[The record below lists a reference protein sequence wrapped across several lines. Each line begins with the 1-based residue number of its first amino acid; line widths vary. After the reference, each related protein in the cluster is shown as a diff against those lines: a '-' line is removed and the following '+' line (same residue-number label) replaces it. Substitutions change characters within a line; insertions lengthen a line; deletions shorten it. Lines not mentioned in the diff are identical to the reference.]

1 MKITRHLLTFFALIA
16 PLFLSTSTRTAEN
29 PPAKQKY
36 FVYLGN
42 YTAKTDSKGIYL
54 FEFSTDTG
62 QLTAKGIA
70 AETSDPSWVVV
81 HPNGKFLYA
90 ANESGKASTITAF
103 SIDAKTGKLA
113 FLNKLPTLGED
124 PCYLSVDKTGKYLLV
139 ANYTS
144 GNVVVFP
151 IATDGSLG
159 QHTALETDPGPTGPN
174 KDRQDHPHA
183 HWIEPS
189 ASNLSVYV
197 ADLGLDRILFYDF
210 NPAKGT
216 LAMHDATVSPRRPF
230 GQNSL
235 ELKPGTGPRH
245 VVIAPAYHNFRQ
257 FIYVLGELDS
267 TVTVFGD
274 SKEGILGPVQ
284 KISTLPADF
293 TGRNDAAE
301 IAILPNGKFLY
312 TSNRGHDSIA
322 VFTIDPAA
330 GTLTKIDDVPTGG
343 KEPRNFV
350 IDPTGHYLLAENQN
364 TNTIVEF
371 KIDPSTGKLTETGEV
386 IQTPSPT
393 CIAFLPEH

>member
-159 QHTALETDPGPTGPN
+159 QHTAL
-174 KDRQDHPHA
+174 
-183 HWIEPS
+183 
-189 ASNLSVYV
+189 
-197 ADLGLDRILFYDF
+197 DLGLDRILFYDF